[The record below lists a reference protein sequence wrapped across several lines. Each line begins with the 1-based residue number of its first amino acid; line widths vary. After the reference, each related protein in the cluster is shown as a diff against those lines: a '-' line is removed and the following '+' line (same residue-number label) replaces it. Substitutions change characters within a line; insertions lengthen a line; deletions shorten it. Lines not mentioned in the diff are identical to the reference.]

1 MQKFSDYFVKREGG
15 AVGLNRRVLNE
26 ERIKFLNALEANGL
40 NRNDPIYSLVSED
53 FNDQFVKVEEI
64 ARRLTELTKERKGME
79 YDFNRVLNVVG
90 SAVDKEGWGEGGSR
104 ENVSYTEEQIARDI
118 AEAAE
123 GEEFAALEELKEL
136 LDSSTLQGNKIVIP
150 KTILNVQDEEGDPAV
165 YKVSEGETLMG
176 PAVFAKYLRQFEE
189 ERGIDLENMLPARFA
204 SATGE
209 QLKKDFDELYNN
221 ATEQI
226 ESSQNIIKEFE
237 GLTKD
242 LVRDT
247 SVVNNFF
254 ENVDRPID
262 LIKVLSPDTL
272 RLIEDQQD
280 LLTSAGKEVG
290 RETSPYGTL
299 LADNISDE
307 YARREALPESPTYG
321 SSAFERERYIP
332 SAEVTKS
339 DDVRRDPSQLAPN
352 DPRRSL
358 PVPEMEAAAIEN
370 EIDLEEAEI
379 KKDELQESFIGRV
392 TDESQMV
399 PEFGAPVSTGG
410 GGDGQDPALD
420 LTSRLGDIGAAFNIS
435 DQFGY
440 RYFLFDP
447 GTENERQ
454 DMLID
459 DPDNPGTQ
467 INVLKY
473 ITSKELTNE
482 AEILEAFKQTE
493 WFNETSETMQ
503 NFDLAWDAAG
513 PWDNWDNLTARRE
526 ELIGDEKDYIE
537 DQLELLGIT
546 DQVDEAEINKL
557 ATFVKRNGMDT
568 GEIRDYLSDVESIDF
583 QSYIADADEGLLGT
597 YKSSLATTA
606 AQYMVELDDDQLN
619 MFVEGLYDADDP
631 AAQLSLFKNQF
642 KNMAKERFPTLSG
655 VIDQGITPQQ
665 YFAPYSARVSKLLDR
680 PVDFMSER
688 DSSIFDQIASGMPD
702 EKFGQRTMTFAETN
716 EYVRGLD
723 EWQYTKNANDEA
735 RQIANNVGRMFGF
748 VA

>member
-1 MQKFSDYFVKREGG
+1 MVLSTENKAYELLVALFEEAKETLKNQEEGDKEAKEQRKAKREERTKAG
-15 AVGLNRRVLNE
+15 NE
-26 ERIKFLNALEANGL
+26 FQTLSRNISEWEKWKTTRGSFALDAQLEKWEELFGE
-40 NRNDPIYSLVSED
+40 DPNWD
-53 FNDQFVKVEEI
+53 GK
-64 ARRLTELTKERKGME
+64 TELIPFFRSKVT
-79 YDFNRVLNVVG
+79 
-90 SAVDKEGWGEGGSR
+90 
-104 ENVSYTEEQIARDI
+104 
-118 AEAAE
+118 
-123 GEEFAALEELKEL
+123 ELKEDDL
-136 LDSSTLQGNKIVIP
+136 VKAQDRIVSLDEDLADIEDRLSDPDIAKRRQDAARVDVGGASAEEIIDWLVGDADDNPDLVFRDELQA
-150 KTILNVQDEEGDPAV
+150 L
-165 YKVSEGETLMG
+165 SEGQTD
-176 PAVFAKYLRQFEE
+176 FE
-189 ERGIDLENMLPARFA
+189 
-204 SATGE
+204 
-209 QLKKDFDELYNN
+209 
-221 ATEQI
+221 
-226 ESSQNIIKEFE
+226 
-237 GLTKD
+237 
-242 LVRDT
+242 
-247 SVVNNFF
+247 
-254 ENVDRPID
+254 
-262 LIKVLSPDTL
+262 
-272 RLIEDQQD
+272 
-280 LLTSAGKEVG
+280 SAGTFVYDNRLSRARNRELKE
-290 RETSPYGTL
+290 
-299 LADNISDE
+299 
-307 YARREALPESPTYG
+307 
-321 SSAFERERYIP
+321 AFERGEVLAPQEGTGRLLSYEGRLQLKEAIDDSLAP
-332 SAEVTKS
+332 YSGPQLSAGEELS
-339 DDVRRDPSQLAPN
+339 ESEIVRETPIGAGTSRTRGPQGPPPSQTTGTS
-352 DPRRSL
+352 DP
-358 PVPEMEAAAIEN
+358 MQIG
-370 EIDLEEAEI
+370 LEEGLDAQRDLIE
-379 KKDELQESFIGRV
+379 QARGQARV
-392 TDESQMV
+392 TDPRQVV
-399 PEFGAPVSTGG
+399 PEFGAPAMGG
-410 GGDGQDPALD
+410 GGGGGVVESGDEQDPALD
-420 LTSRLGDIGAAFNIS
+420 LSSRLGDIGSAFNIS

-467 INVLKY
+467 INVLEY
-473 ITSKELTNE
+473 ITSKNLTNE

-546 DQVDEAEINKL
+546 DEVDEAEINKL

-568 GEIRDYLSDVESIDF
+568 SEIRDYLSDVESIDF

-606 AQYMVELDDDQLN
+606 ASYMVELDDDQLN

-642 KNMAKERFPTLSG
+642 RNMAKERFPTLSG

-680 PVDFMSER
+680 PVDFMSKR
-688 DSSIFDQIASGMPD
+688 DSGIFDQIASGMPD